1 MADDGHSE
9 GASQRD
15 LRQLVDDLVE
25 QFEESWQQGEQPSID
40 ALLPEERCARL
51 AVLTELVHCDLELHI
66 RQGDATGAEEYLQRY
81 PELQNQR
88 ETVIELVE
96 TEFVSRRRQH
106 PGLAVEAYLDRF
118 PELGH
123 GLAERLL
130 RAAERCGQNVAGLG
144 QPPHAAEGATASPRA
159 TESTQRS
166 ETSTD
171 ACLSDRCE
179 PAERDAVRETLDR
192 FILFEVLGQ
201 GTFATVYRAYDP
213 ELDRVVA
220 LKTPHNGRQIST
232 EESQRFLRE
241 ARSAAQLSHPGIVQ
255 VYEVVQGETQWYI
268 VSEYVAGQ
276 TLAQAIEVQ
285 PFGIRD
291 AVRIVLRIAEALHHA
306 HDHGVVH
313 RDLKPSNIILAEHE
327 ATPYPRLMDF
337 GLARRDQGEATVTME
352 GQILGTPAYMSPE
365 QADGRAHQVDRRSD
379 IYSLGAILYRLL
391 TGEVPF
397 GGTVRMV
404 LLQVLYEEPRP
415 PRQLNDQIPRDL
427 ETICLKCMEKSA
439 DARYPTAE
447 ALAGDLEQF
456 LRGGPIQARPLGRPA
471 RCWRWCKRNPR
482 VAALSGLSSLLL
494 ALVIS
499 ITVIAGLLNRQAY
512 QRERIARRDVE
523 RNLYYSCLHQ
533 ATLEYQTNRMAGMR
547 KSLDQAAR
555 AADRGQPRGWEWYYL
570 DSLTHTFDHAFQAG
584 TSGAE
589 WVTCL
594 AFSPNSQLLAAGSGV
609 PPYLNRVRSAPASLK
624 VWDLPSSRLV
634 LDLEGQVLSIACL
647 AFSPDGAQLAVAE
660 QDWCFRPGQPSFH
673 GPGRLRLWNVATGRE
688 DTRLPQTA
696 GIFNHVA
703 YSPNG
708 HFVIASGREGS
719 RIWDVTAGEVT
730 CELAGQALWSFP
742 SDDGC
747 ADFVDDQRADR
758 GKSTNG

>member
-9 GASQRD
+9 RASQRH

-25 QFEESWQQGEQPSID
+25 QFEASWQRGERPSID
-40 ALLPEERCARL
+40 ALLPEEHCARL
-51 AVLTELVHCDLELHI
+51 AVLTELVHCDLERRI
-66 RQGDATGAEEYLQRY
+66 RQGGATGVEGYLQRY
-81 PELQNQR
+81 PELQSQR

-96 TEFVSRRRQH
+96 TEFVSRRRQD

-123 GLAERLL
+123 GLAERLF
-130 RAAERCGQNVAGLG
+130 RAAEQCGQSVAGLG
-144 QPPHAAEGATASPRA
+144 QPPPA
-159 TESTQRS
+159 
-166 ETSTD
+166 
-171 ACLSDRCE
+171 
-179 PAERDAVRETLDR
+179 AERDAARETLDR
-192 FILFEVLGQ
+192 FMLFEVLGQ

-232 EESQRFLRE
+232 EESQRFLRK

-327 ATPYPRLMDF
+327 TSPYPRLMDF

-447 ALAGDLEQF
+447 ALADDLEQF
-456 LRGGPIQARPLGRPA
+456 LRGGPIQARPLGRLA

-482 VAALSGLSSLLL
+482 VAALSGLSGLLL

-499 ITVIAGLLNRQAY
+499 ITVIASVLNRQAY

-547 KSLDQAAR
+547 KSLDQAAQ
-555 AADRGQPRGWEWYYL
+555 AADRGQARGWEWYYL

-584 TSGAE
+584 TRGAE

-594 AFSPNSQLLAAGSGV
+594 AFSPNSRLLAAGSGV

-624 VWDLPSSRLV
+624 VWDLPSSRLI
-634 LDLEGQVLSIACL
+634 LDLEGQVLSIAHL
-647 AFSPDGAQLAVAE
+647 AFSPDGARLAVAE
-660 QDWCFRPGQPSFH
+660 QDWCFRPGRPSFH
-673 GPGRLRLWNVATGRE
+673 GPGA
-688 DTRLPQTA
+688 
-696 GIFNHVA
+696 
-703 YSPNG
+703 
-708 HFVIASGREGS
+708 
-719 RIWDVTAGEVT
+719 
-730 CELAGQALWSFP
+730 C
-742 SDDGC
+742 GC
-747 ADFVDDQRADR
+747 
-758 GKSTNG
+758 GM